1 MMILLMRNLIAVITV
16 GADRYAFTI
25 LTVSGD
31 IGSERCYAISC
42 LSSVV
47 VYLLTEG
54 LVMAYAAGVPAE
66 S

>member
-16 GADRYAFTI
+16 GDDRYAFTI

-31 IGSERCYAISC
+31 IGSEQRYAISR

-47 VYLLTEG
+47 VCLLTEG
-54 LVMAYAAGVPAE
+54 LVNGLRCRC
-66 S
+66 SC